1 MRKVVMCKGH
11 PASCRCKVDLDA
23 SAVGWVASLWKS
35 KKGRKHDELQ
45 GTLRRGDE
53 VLDTLHGRCACTHLC
68 KQLTLPSGRAC
79 TLAR

>member
-1 MRKVVMCKGH
+1 M
-11 PASCRCKVDLDA
+11 DA

-35 KKGRKHDELQ
+35 KKGRRHDELQ

>member
-1 MRKVVMCKGH
+1 MGKAEMSKAH
-11 PASCRCKVDLDA
+11 PACDRCTVDLDA

-53 VLDTLHGRCACTHLC
+53 VLDTLHGRCALRCF
-68 KQLTLPSGRAC
+68 RE
-79 TLAR
+79 